1 MSNKDMKRFI
11 LLTEQ
16 GSNEQKVYWIKDI
29 NHIDDD
35 DDGSKVYFKGS
46 ISNGYYKESPREI
59 YRMMEPKSG
68 CTLGDILA
76 IVLIVILIVAT
87 CS

>member
-1 MSNKDMKRFI
+1 MKRFL
-11 LLTEQ
+11 LLTKQ
-16 GSNEQKVYWIKDI
+16 GSCEKKVYWVKDI
-29 NHIDDD
+29 SHIESN
-35 DDGSKVYFKGS
+35 DDGSHVYFKGS
-46 ISNGYYKESPREI
+46 IPSDYYKESPREI

-76 IVLIVILIVAT
+76 IALIVIIIVAT